1 MRPLRY
7 RRWQTPSLSEKAES
21 YCKPKDI
28 SVPRLIFFFFLFSLF
43 SSSLSFKCI
52 YWLPIGCRSIL
63 LKPINFLCLGL
74 LFLDQKSPRLL
85 SPRQIDSSTP
95 GLVPRSESLFPAPPA
110 SNDSSALPGG
120 NSSIMA
126 GCLTGRS
133 LMTGALYWPDC
144 HTLKIRSQSSF
155 WKKKKKKPVKWL

>member
-1 MRPLRY
+1 MWGLSATDADRLHLCQKR
-7 RRWQTPSLSEKAES
+7 QSLIVSQRTFQFNGLFS
-21 YCKPKDI
+21 
-28 SVPRLIFFFFLFSLF
+28 FFFLFSLF

-144 HTLKIRSQSSF
+144 HTLKIWSQSSF
-155 WKKKKKKPVKWL
+155 